1 MLLPLMDL
9 GWVFRRLVE
18 YHTRLRMMKSLR
30 DSLQA
35 RIAARHEAKSKA
47 DEQRIRIVSKNQDI
61 MELRDRL
68 TELKRKTAME
78 KTKVQHSSSDLKAQ
92 TASLNLAFV
101 TLKKRRADAVTMH
114 TNAMKVAQMNLMATT
129 SECLKMQSKS
139 VKQLCRLFPMRRIIK
154 EGEKKRRLQ
163 WSI

>member
-1 MLLPLMDL
+1 
-9 GWVFRRLVE
+9 
-18 YHTRLRMMKSLR
+18 MMKSLR

-47 DEQRIRIVSKNQDI
+47 DEQRIRRVSKNQDI

-78 KTKVQHSSSDLKAQ
+78 KTKVQQSSSDLKAQ

-101 TLKKRRADAVTMH
+101 TVYI
-114 TNAMKVAQMNLMATT
+114 
-129 SECLKMQSKS
+129 CLSQCLFKANSKHIYLTDPVYTCFLLS
-139 VKQLCRLFPMRRIIK
+139 A
-154 EGEKKRRLQ
+154 EKKA
-163 WSI
+163 S

>member
-1 MLLPLMDL
+1 
-9 GWVFRRLVE
+9 
-18 YHTRLRMMKSLR
+18 
-30 DSLQA
+30 
-35 RIAARHEAKSKA
+35 
-47 DEQRIRIVSKNQDI
+47 

-114 TNAMKVAQMNLMATT
+114 TNAMKVAQMNLVSRYAPSFHT
-129 SECLKMQSKS
+129 
-139 VKQLCRLFPMRRIIK
+139 
-154 EGEKKRRLQ
+154 
-163 WSI
+163 